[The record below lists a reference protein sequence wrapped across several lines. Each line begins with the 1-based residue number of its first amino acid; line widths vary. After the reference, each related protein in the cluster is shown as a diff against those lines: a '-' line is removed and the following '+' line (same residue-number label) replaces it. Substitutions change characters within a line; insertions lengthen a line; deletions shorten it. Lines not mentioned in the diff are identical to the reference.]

1 VLNIGENTLLFW
13 CIFFIE
19 IIMKK
24 RKIIIPLILF
34 LSFYVSSAQ
43 LIMIDGETGEYRYED
58 VARAEGISSGEINQ
72 RAKTWLSKYYTEI
85 APIVEDSLGIQ
96 QLNSYSFTW
105 KLIQKDI
112 DVELFFDVAIKFKEN
127 RFKYDFSN
135 FRVGKMIKGDLQAIS
150 LKTYIGRFPSEYQIY
165 IEEPIDKEITKAI
178 SSLIY
183 FVNNNKVEVQ
193 EDDW

>member
-1 VLNIGENTLLFW
+1 
-13 CIFFIE
+13 
-19 IIMKK
+19 
-24 RKIIIPLILF
+24 
-34 LSFYVSSAQ
+34 
-43 LIMIDGETGEYRYED
+43 MIDSETGEYRYQD

-85 APIVEDSLGIQ
+85 APVVEDSSSIQ

-105 KLIQKDI
+105 KLIRKNI
-112 DVELFFDVAIKFKEN
+112 DVELFFDVTIKSRDN

-135 FRVGKMIKGDLQAIS
+135 FRVGKMVKGDLQAIS
-150 LKTYIGRFPSEYQIY
+150 LKTYIERFPTEYQIY
-165 IEEPIDKEITKAI
+165 IEEPIDKEMTNAV

-183 FVNNNKVEVQ
+183 FVNNNKIEVE